1 MIEKPTDD
9 FHPNHEPTNAMSDMM
24 FMGGDMMNSFDFSS
38 IEEMDPSIADGYRV
52 IYDRECPFELRVQES
67 ADSPQQ
73 VSNLSVENN
82 Y

>member
-1 MIEKPTDD
+1 
-9 FHPNHEPTNAMSDMM
+9 
-24 FMGGDMMNSFDFSS
+24 MMNSFDFSS

-73 VSNLSVENN
+73 VRVGSNAHCTCARFGDCIDTLAKCKAQHLLILGG
-82 Y
+82 YA